1 MSQRNDENNPPST
14 RSAALSEQTVSLA
27 EDAVAGSQVAF
38 NRLFDLFHDDIFRMA
53 YYRTLSR
60 MDAED
65 ITQNV
70 FIKAFR
76 NISRLRSPE
85 RFKSW
90 LFSIALNQIRDFYRK
105 KYLRTM
111 LGLSGKDN
119 DDELDYEENDAPSPL
134 DDLMKKDFWKH
145 VGLFLD
151 KLPRMEKEVFTLR
164 FMNHL
169 DIREISDILEKNEST
184 VKTHLYRALG
194 KFRKEA
200 TMRQFLEGTQKG
212 GHST

>member
-1 MSQRNDENNPPST
+1 MSQRKDEHNPPPI
-14 RSAALSEQTVSLA
+14 RSAALSGQTVILV
-27 EDAVAGSQVAF
+27 EEAVAGSEIAF
-38 NRLFDLFHDDIFRMA
+38 NRLFDLFQDDIFRMA

-70 FIKAFR
+70 FIKAFK
-76 NISRLRSPE
+76 NISGLRSPE

-105 KYLRTM
+105 KYLLKT

-119 DDELDYEENDAPSPL
+119 DDDLDNEENDTPSPL

-151 KLPRMEKEVFTLR
+151 KLSRMEKEVFTLR

-169 DIREISDILEKNEST
+169 DIREISDILQKNEST

-194 KFRKEA
+194 KFRKET
-200 TMRQFLEGTQKG
+200 TMRQFLENTQG
-212 GHST
+212 VAQDI